1 MPVKKIYV
9 SNQDGETEMQLLSL
23 LNSVKISIRNSGNI
37 ENFLDIQLM
46 YDDLSDLIK
55 ELNNIKKQIEYNHE
69 LH

>member
-9 SNQDGETEMQLLSL
+9 SNQDGETEMELMSL
-23 LNSVKISIRNSGNI
+23 LNSVRIIISCPGND

-46 YDDLSDLIK
+46 YDDITELINDLIY
-55 ELNNIKKQIEYNHE
+55 IKKQIESHE